1 MAGTL
6 VGMELFVARSV
17 LSLRGSGRSNGHA
30 LALAAISAGFLMITL
45 DATIV
50 NVALRAI
57 GADLGGAPS
66 TAQWVVDAYTVA
78 FASLLLLAG
87 SSADGTGARTGFL
100 IGLTVFVLASAA
112 CAVADSVAFLI
123 AARVAQGVG
132 AAWLMP
138 CSLALIVHTFI
149 EPQARRRALAVWGA
163 VSGVGLASGPLV
175 GGILVAS
182 VGWRAIFLANVPVGL
197 AAAWLLMRHAEE
209 TTRQRR
215 PLDLPGQLLAI
226 LSLATL
232 TGAFISAGAH
242 GWTAGVT
249 LALGISAALSST
261 AFVLV
266 ERTVRDPL
274 IDPDVFRDTTF
285 RTVVAI
291 GFVFNFCLYGSIF
304 CLAVGLDRLR
314 GLNALDTGFALLPMT
329 VVTAAMAL
337 FAGRLVPRLGE
348 WPVVVAGLTSGAVGA
363 TLVALNGSHAHLAL
377 LLLST
382 VPIGFTALAMPA
394 MTGLAMA
401 RAPRLRL
408 GLSAGVFNTSRQ
420 AGGALGVAVLG
431 TILTSG
437 PGASVSLRPAFLL
450 TAGAYCL
457 AVALAAARLRS
468 PG

>member
-6 VGMELFVARSV
+6 VGMELFVARSM
-17 LSLRGSGRSNGHA
+17 LSSRGSGRSNGHA

-209 TTRQRR
+209 TARQRR

-226 LSLATL
+226 LSLAAL

-285 RTVVAI
+285 KTVVAI

>member
-1 MAGTL
+1 MTCTL

-17 LSLRGSGRSNGHA
+17 PSSRGSGRSNGHA

-100 IGLTVFVLASAA
+100 IGLTVFVLASTA

-138 CSLALIVHTFI
+138 CSLALITHTFI

-197 AAAWLLMRHAEE
+197 AAAWLLMRHA
-209 TTRQRR
+209 
-215 PLDLPGQLLAI
+215 LPGQLLAI
-226 LSLATL
+226 LSLAAL

-266 ERTVRDPL
+266 ERTVREPL
-274 IDPDVFRDTTF
+274 IDPDVFRDKTF
-285 RTVVAI
+285 KTVVAI

-337 FAGRLVPRLGE
+337 FAGHLVPRLGE

-363 TLVALNGSHAHLAL
+363 TLVALNGSDAHLAL
-377 LLLST
+377 LLVST

-401 RAPRLRL
+401 KAPRLRL

-431 TILTSG
+431 TVLTSG

-450 TAGAYCL
+450 TAGAYVL
-457 AVALAAARLRS
+457 AVALAAARLPS